1 MHNLTPGTA
10 FALGILAGWVIVA
23 LLYASF
29 WLARPWMLA
38 WGSGSPVGIP
48 HLIGMRL
55 RGTPTMLLVS
65 AYVALRKRGQ
75 DVDLNALEAGY
86 LAYSSELRTI
96 DDLVRWAQKN
106 LVKEGK

>member
-1 MHNLTPGTA
+1 
-10 FALGILAGWVIVA
+10 
-23 LLYASF
+23 
-29 WLARPWMLA
+29 
-38 WGSGSPVGIP
+38 
-48 HLIGMRL
+48 
-55 RGTPTMLLVS
+55 MLLVS